1 MRQLLSLFLLAA
13 ILGPP
18 LGMALCEAQ
27 DSEPAWVCSMH
38 DNAESCARACAARQ
52 GKEPAQETSC
62 HGGRTRC
69 FISVACHP
77 AKLFIVPFLFEVA
90 TLPSKTQLFPP
101 WGSADL
107 SVSLRSGS
115 SRSCE
120 PLELPPRLA
129 ASPICSC

>member
-52 GKEPAQETSC
+52 GRSEEHTSELQSRGQLVCRLLLEKKNDGFPKPARRGQ
-62 HGGRTRC
+62 
-69 FISVACHP
+69 AN
-77 AKLFIVPFLFEVA
+77 
-90 TLPSKTQLFPP
+90 
-101 WGSADL
+101 
-107 SVSLRSGS
+107 
-115 SRSCE
+115 
-120 PLELPPRLA
+120 RLIYRA
-129 ASPICSC
+129 GILHVQFV